1 MAEITAALVKEL
13 RERTGQGM
21 MECKKALVAA
31 GGDIEK
37 AIDDMRASGA
47 IKAAKKAG
55 NVAAEGAIA
64 ARVEGGRGLLIE
76 VNSQTDFL
84 ALQDDFKAF
93 VKESLDEAF
102 AQKLTEAAPLIA
114 SRESAR
120 EALVAKC
127 GENVNIRRL
136 ARAEG
141 DVVGAYLHGHRI
153 GVLVVLKGGNE
164 ELAKHVAMH
173 VAASNPAVLSP
184 SDVSEELIA
193 KEKEI
198 FLQLNA
204 EKIAGKPENI
214 VENMV
219 KGRIAKFLA
228 EASLVEQPF
237 VKDPEVIS
245 TITYRELRELSY
257 MGATVLHEDSIFPL
271 RQEGIPIHVLNTNAP
286 QDPGTMIVENTCSKP
301 KFTITGIAG
310 KKGFASITVEKS
322 MMNTEIGFGRK
333 VLGVFEDN
341 NLSFEHMPSGID
353 TMTVFVHQNEFA
365 EKEQQ
370 VIAGLHRAVQP
381 DSIDLESDL
390 ALIAV
395 VGRGMRR
402 TRGTAGR
409 IFSALAHAH
418 VNVKMIDQGSS
429 ELNIIIGVENR
440 DFETAIKAI
449 YDIFVVAQI

>member
-55 NVAAEGAIA
+55 NIAAEGSIA
-64 ARVEGGRGLLIE
+64 VRVEGNRGLIIE

-84 ALQDDFKAF
+84 ALQEDFKAF

-102 AQKLTEAAPLIA
+102 EKNLTEAAPLIA

-136 ARAEG
+136 TAVSG
-141 DVVGAYLHGHRI
+141 DTVGAYLHGHRI
-153 GVLVVLKGGNE
+153 GVLVVLKGGND

-173 VAASNPAVLSP
+173 VAASNPAVVSP
-184 SDVSEELIA
+184 DQVSEELVA

-228 EASLVEQPF
+228 EASLVEQAF
-237 VKDPEVIS
+237 IMDPEVKVGD
-245 TITYRELRELSY
+245 LVKKA
-257 MGATVLHEDSIFPL
+257 GAEVVSFVRYEVG
-271 RQEGIPIHVLNTNAP
+271 EGIEKAETDFAAEVAA
-286 QDPGTMIVENTCSKP
+286 QVAASK
-301 KFTITGIAG
+301 
-310 KKGFASITVEKS
+310 
-322 MMNTEIGFGRK
+322 
-333 VLGVFEDN
+333 
-341 NLSFEHMPSGID
+341 
-353 TMTVFVHQNEFA
+353 Q
-365 EKEQQ
+365 
-370 VIAGLHRAVQP
+370 
-381 DSIDLESDL
+381 
-390 ALIAV
+390 
-395 VGRGMRR
+395 
-402 TRGTAGR
+402 
-409 IFSALAHAH
+409 
-418 VNVKMIDQGSS
+418 
-429 ELNIIIGVENR
+429 
-440 DFETAIKAI
+440 
-449 YDIFVVAQI
+449 

>member
-55 NVAAEGAIA
+55 NIAAEGSIA
-64 ARVEGGRGLLIE
+64 VKVSDDNKTAVIIE

-84 ALQDDFKAF
+84 ALQDDFKGF
-93 VKESLDEAF
+93 VKDSLEEAF
-102 AQKLTEAAPLIA
+102 AQKLTDAAPLVA

-136 ARAEG
+136 ARVEG
-141 DVVGAYLHGHRI
+141 DIVGAYLHGHRI
-153 GVLVVLKGGNE
+153 GVLVTLKGGNA
-164 ELAKHVAMH
+164 ELAKHIAMH

-184 SDVSEELIA
+184 ADVSDELVA

-228 EASLVEQPF
+228 EASLTEQAF
-237 VKDPEVIS
+237 VMDPEVKVG
-245 TITYRELRELSY
+245 ELAKKA
-257 MGATVLHEDSIFPL
+257 GAEIVSFIRYEVG
-271 RQEGIPIHVLNTNAP
+271 EGIEKAEVDFAAEVAA
-286 QDPGTMIVENTCSKP
+286 QVAASK
-301 KFTITGIAG
+301 
-310 KKGFASITVEKS
+310 
-322 MMNTEIGFGRK
+322 
-333 VLGVFEDN
+333 
-341 NLSFEHMPSGID
+341 
-353 TMTVFVHQNEFA
+353 Q
-365 EKEQQ
+365 
-370 VIAGLHRAVQP
+370 
-381 DSIDLESDL
+381 
-390 ALIAV
+390 
-395 VGRGMRR
+395 
-402 TRGTAGR
+402 
-409 IFSALAHAH
+409 
-418 VNVKMIDQGSS
+418 
-429 ELNIIIGVENR
+429 
-440 DFETAIKAI
+440 
-449 YDIFVVAQI
+449 

>member
-1 MAEITAALVKEL
+1 MAEITAVLVKEL

-55 NVAAEGAIA
+55 NIAAEGSIA
-64 ARVEGGRGLLIE
+64 VRVEGGRGVIIE

-93 VKESLDEAF
+93 VKESIDEAF
-102 AQKLTEAAPLIA
+102 EKNLTEAAPLIA

-136 ARAEG
+136 TAVSG
-141 DVVGAYLHGHRI
+141 DTVGAYLHGHRI
-153 GVLVVLKGGNE
+153 GVLVVLKGGND

-173 VAASNPAVLSP
+173 VAASNPAVVSP
-184 SDVSEELIA
+184 DQVSEELVA

-228 EASLVEQPF
+228 EASLVEQAF
-237 VKDPEVIS
+237 IMDPEVKVGD
-245 TITYRELRELSY
+245 LVKKA
-257 MGATVLHEDSIFPL
+257 GAEVVSFVRYEVG
-271 RQEGIPIHVLNTNAP
+271 EGIEKAETDFAAEVAA
-286 QDPGTMIVENTCSKP
+286 QVAASK
-301 KFTITGIAG
+301 
-310 KKGFASITVEKS
+310 
-322 MMNTEIGFGRK
+322 
-333 VLGVFEDN
+333 
-341 NLSFEHMPSGID
+341 
-353 TMTVFVHQNEFA
+353 Q
-365 EKEQQ
+365 
-370 VIAGLHRAVQP
+370 
-381 DSIDLESDL
+381 
-390 ALIAV
+390 
-395 VGRGMRR
+395 
-402 TRGTAGR
+402 
-409 IFSALAHAH
+409 
-418 VNVKMIDQGSS
+418 
-429 ELNIIIGVENR
+429 
-440 DFETAIKAI
+440 
-449 YDIFVVAQI
+449 